1 MGFARPRNRGSSP
14 FALAV
19 VLSLSPA
26 AARAA
31 SPWVPIGPSGGIVS
45 FVASAPSAPQ
55 ILYAASPTG
64 GVFSSPDSGE
74 SWQAVDSGLA
84 DLRVQ
89 CLAVSPADPRVVYAG
104 TTSGA
109 FKTTD
114 GGASWMALGG
124 GFPAGIVNAIAIDP
138 SNAETLYAA
147 GAGGLLARS
156 TDEGASWR
164 AIGDTAIA
172 AAQPRALAIDPSH
185 TATLYLG
192 TAQNGVY
199 RSSDGGTSWTEK
211 NTGLVDEVG
220 NTYGVLALAV
230 DPTNTLRLYA
240 GVAGQGVY
248 STTDGG
254 GNWTPSLPAAG
265 LITSIVVTSNGTVY
279 LAIQGGLYALPP
291 GEFVWTSLP
300 FVGNFINT
308 LAVGGPTTPVYVGFG
323 KAPFESG
330 GLARWDG
337 GASYVHLHLDAV
349 VITALAGDPMSA
361 GRALAGTSF
370 GMLSGTGDTWEDG
383 VCCPGPSA
391 LVASIL
397 FDPRHP
403 GVVYAGASAG
413 VFKSADAGT
422 NWVSSSNGLPP
433 GLVRSL
439 MLQPGSDQGILA
451 GTMQGVFQSS
461 DGGAT
466 WAAASADLAARQI
479 FALAADPGSAATVWA
494 GTGDGVY
501 RSADSGVHFARA
513 GTLGGVVHA
522 VLAIAGG
529 RTLAGT
535 DSGLWT
541 SPDGGASWTPVPGT
555 AAAAYYALVE
565 DFETGEV
572 FAGGLTGVARSA
584 DGGASFSP
592 DSDGL
597 SSRDVRCLALLSNG
611 LLLAGTNGGS
621 VFSLQRFTGS
631 PREPVTRPRMPTS
644 PRVVAPRL

>member
-31 SPWVPIGPSGGIVS
+31 SPWVPIGPSGGIVNV
-45 FVASAPSAPQ
+45 VASAPSAPE
-55 ILYAASPTG
+55 IVYAASPTG
-64 GVFSSPDSGE
+64 GVFSSPDSGDT
-74 SWQAVDSGLA
+74 WQAVDSGLS
-84 DLRVQ
+84 DLRIE

-104 TTSGA
+104 TQSGA

-114 GGASWMALGG
+114 GGASWMALTG
-124 GFPAGIVNAIAIDP
+124 GFPAGIVNSIAIDP

-156 TDEGASWR
+156 TDEGASWS
-164 AIGDTAIA
+164 AIGDTAVA

-211 NTGLVDEVG
+211 NTGLVDPVG

-230 DPTNTLRLYA
+230 DPTNTSRLYA
-240 GVAGQGVY
+240 GAAGQGVY
-248 STTDGG
+248 STTDAGG
-254 GNWTPSLPAAG
+254 HWTPSLPAAG

-279 LAIQGGLYALPP
+279 LANQGGFYALPP
-291 GEFVWTSLP
+291 GESVWTSLP
-300 FVGNFINT
+300 FSSNFINT
-308 LAVGGPTTPVYVGFG
+308 LAVGGPTAPVYIGFG
-323 KAPFESG
+323 KAGFDAG

-337 GASYVHLHLDAV
+337 GASYVYSDLEAV
-349 VITALAGDPMSA
+349 AISALAADPMSA
-361 GRALAGTSF
+361 GRALAGTPF
-370 GMLSGTGDTWEDG
+370 GILSGTGDTWEDLA
-383 VCCPGPSA
+383 CCPGPSA
-391 LVASIL
+391 LAASIL

-403 GVVYAGASAG
+403 GVVYAGASG
-413 VFKSADAGT
+413 VFKSSDAGT
-422 NWVSSSNGLPP
+422 TWVATSTGLPST
-433 GLVRSL
+433 LVRSVVA
-439 MLQPGSDQGILA
+439 QPGSDQGILA
-451 GTMQGVFQSS
+451 GTLQGVFQSS
-461 DGGAT
+461 DGGAN
-466 WAAASADLAARQI
+466 WAVASADLAGRQI

-494 GTGDGVY
+494 GTIDGVY
-501 RSADSGVHFARA
+501 RSTDSGVHFARA
-513 GTLGGVVHA
+513 GTLGGIVYA
-522 VLAIAGG
+522 VLAAAGG

-541 SPDGGASWTPVPGT
+541 SADGGASWTPATGSAASPYFALLEDPGS
-555 AAAAYYALVE
+555 
-565 DFETGEV
+565 GEV
-572 FAGGLTGVARSA
+572 FAGGLTGVARSS

-592 DSDGL
+592 DSEGL
-597 SSRDVRCLALLSNG
+597 SSREVRCLALLGNG
-611 LLLAGTNGGS
+611 SLLAGTNGGS

-631 PREPVTRPRMPTS
+631 PRGPVNRSPVRNS
-644 PRVVAPRL
+644 PRTVAPRL